1 MRFLRWDGI
10 VYARMVGP
18 DSRPS
23 GEKMHALI
31 RKNMTRMGVALGLL
45 AGSSGALAE
54 CFSQTIA
61 EETYYACSGVLT
73 IVPAEGAGATEKGVT
88 TPREAGAEATPKNLP
103 GSGTPA
109 PDKENSPP

>member
-1 MRFLRWDGI
+1 
-10 VYARMVGP
+10 
-18 DSRPS
+18 
-23 GEKMHALI
+23 MHALT

-73 IVPAEGAGATEKGVT
+73 VAPAEGAGTAEMGEK
-88 TPREAGAEATPKNLP
+88 TPRDAGAEAAPEKLP
-103 GSGTPA
+103 GAGVPV
-109 PDKENSPP
+109 PDKDSSPP